1 MKGLMMKTK
10 LLCLLLC
17 LSAFPVFAQD
27 LKPEFMPLEA
37 AQPILRGLPDSIPAE
52 LKSSM
57 PLDAAKWLTW
67 MQTRDRGIRDRV
79 TQGEE
84 DTLTNLLRLG
94 VTFTKEYPITTEYMA
109 RYGESTLVNSFAE
122 NRASDLIRALA
133 GPTKN
138 AGILEMRELLERK
151 GFTLKTPAG
160 RQAVRKYLLANL
172 ARMRQDYLR
181 SREAAK
187 ANRFQMFQDRG
198 ISTDSSL
205 WPNFLIDQ
213 HLKHMVE
220 KGLLKPG
227 SVQRVAIVGP
237 GLDFVNKNA
246 GTDFYPPQTIQPFAV
261 IDSLAKFGLADP
273 AEIELYT
280 FDISRRVNVHIDRAR
295 KSSALGKP
303 YIVQLHWR
311 PSEQWDAALNQ
322 EFTDYW
328 SALGKQVGKAVTPA
342 SLPAKAGDLK
352 VRAVAIRP
360 AVVQSIVPVDM
371 NVVFQRVMV
380 TPEQQ
385 FDIIIGTDIFV
396 YYGTLEQSLARANV
410 ATMLKPGGYLLSDDK
425 LPSTVLSGLND
436 DLVTSVRISEGKP
449 MESLFSYKRVK

>member
-1 MKGLMMKTK
+1 MKRK
-10 LLCLLLC
+10 LLGLLLG
-17 LSAFPVFAQD
+17 FATIPLYGQA
-27 LKPEFMPLEA
+27 LKPDFMPLEA
-37 AQPILRGLPDSIPAE
+37 AQPILQGLPDAVPAD

-57 PLDAAKWLTW
+57 PLDNAKWLDW
-67 MQTRDRGIRDRV
+67 MQTRDRAIRDRV

-122 NRASDLIRALA
+122 NRANDLIRALA

-138 AGILEMRELLERK
+138 PGILEMRELLQKK
-151 GFTLKTPAG
+151 GFTLRTPAG
-160 RQAVRKYLLANL
+160 RQAIKKYLLANL

-181 SREAAK
+181 SRESAK

-213 HLKHMVE
+213 HLKQMVE

-227 SVQRVAIVGP
+227 SVHRVAIVGP

-261 IDSLAKFGLADP
+261 LDSLAKFGLANP
-273 AEIELYT
+273 ASIELYT

-295 KSSALGKP
+295 KNASTGKP
-303 YIVQLHWR
+303 YTVQLHWR
-311 PSEQWDAALNQ
+311 PSQQWGPTLSQD
-322 EFTDYW
+322 FTAYW
-328 SALGKQVGKAVTPA
+328 STLGSHVGKPVAPA
-342 SLPAKAGDLK
+342 RVPAEASDLK
-352 VRAVAIRP
+352 VRAVAVSP
-360 AVVQSIVPVDM
+360 AVIQRITPVDM
-371 NVVFQRVMV
+371 NAVFQRVPV
-380 TPEQQ
+380 TPDQQ
-385 FDIIIGTDIFV
+385 FDLIIGTDIFV
-396 YYGTLEQSLARANV
+396 YYGTLEQSLARVNV
-410 ATMLKPGGYLLSDDK
+410 ASMLKPGGYLLSDDK
-425 LPSTVLSGLND
+425 LPSAAPTGLND
-436 DLVTSVRISEGKP
+436 DLVTSIKISDTQP
-449 MESLFSYKRVK
+449 MESLFSYKRLK